1 MRGCHKQ
8 YVMGRDCT
16 EAIIEPIMAGRTNRF
31 LLQRHCPW
39 DGLCET
45 SGVECLG
52 IRGTAWNDWN
62 VQFLRRST
70 RQEVLIGWS
79 LKDCNWQSTW
89 LSEIATMSSISW
101 RGWRVQDIERASLY
115 PAISSYCIICFN
127 IFHPNWKVKQ
137 ARHPSLPSGSSGH
150 TTRCTLGPA
159 EVHSQSQTCRRS
171 APWRNAMPRSA
182 DMYDMSDMYEV
193 GHGWPLMCFP
203 LL

>member
-1 MRGCHKQ
+1 MSWGEIAPKPSSNPSWPGELTDFFCRGIVHE
-8 YVMGRDCT
+8 MGSVK
-16 EAIIEPIMAGRTNRF
+16 P
-31 LLQRHCPW
+31 
-39 DGLCET
+39 
-45 SGVECLG
+45 VELSALVSLV